1 MLTPAK
7 ETLPLLGFACGHVY
21 HLPCLLRA
29 NPDTADDTTV
39 DRLMSQLGYGG
50 SAAEDSDEPA
60 YTGRS
65 VGGKV
70 AHAHVVRNVVQG
82 GCRCCVVPDGA

>member
-1 MLTPAK
+1 MT
-7 ETLPLLGFACGHVY
+7 
-21 HLPCLLRA
+21 
-29 NPDTADDTTV
+29 
-39 DRLMSQLGYGG
+39 QLGYGN
-50 SAAEDSDEPA
+50 SSAEDSDEPA